1 MEINTKQNVEY
12 AEMLKA
18 MAHPARLCIIK
29 NLIKKGNCTVS
40 YMQTCTGQPQST
52 LSQHIAKLRALKI
65 ITGTRN
71 GKEINYEVTN
81 DLVKSII
88 NILYE

>member
-1 MEINTKQNVEY
+1 MQINTKQNIEY

-18 MAHPARLCIIK
+18 LAHPTRLCIV
-29 NLIKKGNCTVS
+29 NSLIKEGGCTVS

-71 GKEINYEVTN
+71 GKEIKYKVTN
-81 DLVKSII
+81 NLVISII
-88 NILYE
+88 NLLY

>member
-1 MEINTKQNVEY
+1 MQINTKQNIEY

-18 MAHPARLCIIK
+18 LAHPTRLCIVK
-29 NLIKKGNCTVS
+29 NLSEKGGCTVS
-40 YMQTCTGQPQST
+40 YMQSCTGQPQST

>member
-1 MEINTKQNVEY
+1 MQVNSKQNIEY

-18 MAHPARLCIIK
+18 LAHPTRLCIVK
-29 NLIKKGNCTVS
+29 NLIEKSGCTVS
-40 YMQTCTGQPQST
+40 YMQSCTGQPQST

-71 GKEINYEVTN
+71 GKEIKYEVTN

-88 NILYE
+88 NILYK

>member
-1 MEINTKQNVEY
+1 MQINTQQNIEY

-18 MAHPARLCIIK
+18 LGHPARLCIVK
-29 NLIKKGNCTVS
+29 NLIKKGGFTVS
-40 YMQTCTGQPQST
+40 YMQTCTGSPQST

-71 GKEINYEVTN
+71 GKEINYKVTN

-88 NILYE
+88 NVLYK

>member
-1 MEINTKQNVEY
+1 MQINTKQNIEY

-18 MAHPARLCIIK
+18 LAHPARLCIVK
-29 NLIKKGNCTVS
+29 NLIKKGGCTVS

-52 LSQHIAKLRALKI
+52 LSQHIAKLRTLKI
-65 ITGTRN
+65 IKGTRN
-71 GKEINYEVTN
+71 GKEIKYEVTN
-81 DLVKSII
+81 DLVKAII

>member
-1 MEINTKQNVEY
+1 MQVNTKQNIEY

-18 MAHPARLCIIK
+18 LAHPTRLCIVK
-29 NLIKKGNCTVS
+29 NLIKESGCTVS
-40 YMQTCTGQPQST
+40 YMQSCTGQPQST
-52 LSQHIAKLRALKI
+52 LSQHIAKLRVLKI

-88 NILYE
+88 NILYK